1 MGFSG
6 LLKAMQGNPAAHR
19 LVAPVANRFFGKADR
34 EASGVLSA
42 ALASY
47 PLPRQPAHRRLRR
60 HV

>member
-1 MGFSG
+1 
-6 LLKAMQGNPAAHR
+6 MQGNPAVHR

-42 ALASY
+42 AASY
-47 PLPRQPAHRRLRR
+47 RLPRQPAHRRLRR

>member
-42 ALASY
+42 A
-47 PLPRQPAHRRLRR
+47 
-60 HV
+60 